1 MRLFHHPA
9 AAPLAD
15 PWRDTFQVA
24 CAAAPPAD
32 VQEPF
37 LWAGDD
43 RLELHFAPA
52 AGSRRRGVWVDL
64 AELQRRARQ
73 GGGLL
78 RACGVRGGAAPSV
91 LDVMAG
97 AGVDGL
103 VLAARGCRVTLIE
116 RQPAV
121 SAMQQDLAR
130 RSGLTG
136 VTCRHGDGFE
146 ALSALPAHD
155 VVYLDPMF
163 PPRAKTALPDK
174 RLQMLA
180 LLAEPDARPLSAWLE
195 AALAHAGDRV
205 VLKRRSKDPVL
216 ATPDWQIR
224 GRTVRFDVYRSRR

>member
-1 MRLFHHPA
+1 MDAR
-9 AAPLAD
+9 
-15 PWRDTFQVA
+15 
-24 CAAAPPAD
+24 
-32 VQEPF
+32 EPF
-37 LWAGDD
+37 LWANHD
-43 RLELHFAPA
+43 RLELHFATASDNPR
-52 AGSRRRGVWVDL
+52 AGGRRRGVWVEL

-78 RACGVRGGAAPSV
+78 RACGVRGVAAPSV
-91 LDVMAG
+91 LDAMAG

-103 VLAARGCRVTLIE
+103 VLAARGCRVTLVE

-121 SAMQQDLAR
+121 SAMQQDLVR
-130 RSGLTG
+130 RSGLDG
-136 VTCRHGDGFE
+136 VTCRLGDGFE
-146 ALSALPAHD
+146 ALSALPTHD

-180 LLAEPDARPLSAWLE
+180 LLAEPDPRPLPEWLE
-195 AALAHAGDRV
+195 AAVVFAGDRV

-216 ATPDWQIR
+216 LRPDWQIA